1 MGRQVR
7 CEICG
12 MLLGDIREAKL
23 HKKIK
28 YLCSDCL
35 EEICPKDNNQQTGIL
50 DKDYDFGE
58 HLSSFFSGG
67 KLNGRQY

>member
-23 HKKIK
+23 HKNIK

-35 EEICPKDNNQQTGIL
+35 DEICPRDEINTEYNNTYVNKHSEEFV
-50 DKDYDFGE
+50 D
-58 HLSSFFSGG
+58 FFS
-67 KLNGRQY
+67 KLFTKV